1 MNDRVLV
8 GRSTLATAVGQSRL
22 PRLRCGSPSTT
33 LSVNALI
40 VAVTPVGAASGQP
53 LPVLAGAGCD
63 VAGSGGGRCRHPS
76 AVAPVTQLT
85 IAVDVA
91 TVAVNIAIYA
101 NVPIDVDVSVEVPV
115 YVHVPINVG
124 VPVEVSIDADVSVEV
139 PIEVCVAVEVRIDV
153 DVAIEVR
160 AAMKVGGAATCKV
173 AAPTPGV
180 GRRSE
185 YQHQENN
192 CAQERCYFLHDLPPV
207 SLVYVE

>member
-1 MNDRVLV
+1 MNDHVLV

-40 VAVTPVGAASGQP
+40 VAVTPVGTASGQP
-53 LPVLAGAGCD
+53 LPALAGAGCD

-91 TVAVNIAIYA
+91 TVDVNVAIYV

-115 YVHVPINVG
+115 DVHVPIDVD
-124 VPVEVSIDADVSVEV
+124 VPVKVAIDADVSVK
-139 PIEVCVAVEVRIDV
+139 VAIDV

-160 AAMKVGGAATCKV
+160 AAMKIGRATTRKV

-185 YQHQENN
+185 YQHQESN
-192 CAQERCYFLHDLPPV
+192 CAQERRCFLHDLPLV